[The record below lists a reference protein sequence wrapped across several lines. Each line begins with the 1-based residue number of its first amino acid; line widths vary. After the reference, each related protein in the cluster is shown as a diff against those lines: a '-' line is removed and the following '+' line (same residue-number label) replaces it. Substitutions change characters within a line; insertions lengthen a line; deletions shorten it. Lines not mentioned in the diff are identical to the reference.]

1 MTNSDDAASDA
12 AAAELDDDVL
22 DDGELAEGEKL
33 PDLRYGGALQ
43 GQATVRMAL
52 IAIGLVFFIGVAV
65 GYLLGHGA

>member
-1 MTNSDDAASDA
+1 MSAPDEVAPDDATPDENGAPDENA
-12 AAAELDDDVL
+12 APPE
-22 DDGELAEGEKL
+22 L
-33 PDLRYGGALQ
+33 PDLRYGGPIK